1 MSKQTNIPQLRFPEF
16 EGEWEKKKLVEV
28 ADKIQ
33 DGTHFSPQVFD
44 KGDYLY
50 LTSKNVKN
58 GYLELSNAQYIS
70 KESHESIYKRCDVR
84 NGDVLITKDGTI
96 GQTCVNELDEQF
108 SLLSSVAFIRPKDEF
123 SNYFIYQLLV
133 SPKGQKEIDSQIAG
147 QALKRVTLTKINIF
161 EYFFPKLP
169 EQTKIASF
177 LTAVD
182 EKIQA
187 LKKKHRLLEQYKKGV
202 MQMLF
207 CLHHDS
213 LDLHDDPDSQGEQQE
228 KNQGNHENQ
237 KKSRFRQLR
246 FKDKNG
252 NDFPEWEVKKLGE
265 VATFFSGGTPLTT
278 KREYFDGKIPFI
290 RSGEINSNKTEQF
303 ITELGLK
310 NSSAKMVEIGDI
322 LYALYGATSGEVGIS
337 KINGAINQAV
347 LCIKSNQNHYFIYS
361 FLKFEKDNI
370 IKTYLQGGQGNLS
383 AEIVKKIEIPL
394 PSLKEQTAIANF
406 LSALDEK
413 INHTKQQIEKME
425 VWKKGLL
432 QKMFV

>member
-177 LTAVD
+177 LTGVD

-187 LKKKHRLLEQYKKGV
+187 LKKKHSLLEQYKK
-202 MQMLF
+202 L
-207 CLHHDS
+207 
-213 LDLHDDPDSQGEQQE
+213 
-228 KNQGNHENQ
+228 
-237 KKSRFRQLR
+237 
-246 FKDKNG
+246 
-252 NDFPEWEVKKLGE
+252 
-265 VATFFSGGTPLTT
+265 
-278 KREYFDGKIPFI
+278 
-290 RSGEINSNKTEQF
+290 
-303 ITELGLK
+303 
-310 NSSAKMVEIGDI
+310 
-322 LYALYGATSGEVGIS
+322 
-337 KINGAINQAV
+337 
-347 LCIKSNQNHYFIYS
+347 
-361 FLKFEKDNI
+361 
-370 IKTYLQGGQGNLS
+370 
-383 AEIVKKIEIPL
+383 
-394 PSLKEQTAIANF
+394 
-406 LSALDEK
+406 
-413 INHTKQQIEKME
+413 
-425 VWKKGLL
+425 
-432 QKMFV
+432 